1 MKFKLLALGLLL
13 LVSGVASAQT
23 ITVRWTN
30 PTLLS
35 NGAPITAMT
44 ALSKFQ
50 LWLSNAPLTTLSATP
65 TIELNATAPLQTQYV
80 YAGVSGQTVYVRMK
94 ACNPFGC
101 SVPTAEVSAVVPW
114 PPAEPGAPQNITI
127 QVDL

>member
-1 MKFKLLALGLLL
+1 MKLRLLVLGLLL
-13 LVSGVASAQT
+13 LAGSAASAQT

-50 LWLSNAPLTTLSATP
+50 FWLSNSPQASVSDPPTL
-65 TIELNATAPLQTQYV
+65 ELPATAPLQTQYV
-80 YAGVSGQTVYVRMK
+80 YTGVSGQTVYVRMK

-114 PPAEPGAPQNITI
+114 PPAEPGAPQNVTI

>member
-1 MKFKLLALGLLL
+1 MKFKLLAIGLLL

-23 ITVRWTN
+23 ITVKWTN
-30 PTLLS
+30 PTLLD

-50 LWLSNAPLTTLSATP
+50 LWMSNAPLTVLPETP
-65 TIELNATAPLQTQYV
+65 TLELPASAPLQTQYV
-80 YAGVSGQTVYVRMK
+80 YTGVSGQTVYVRLK

-101 SVPTAEVSAVVPW
+101 SVASTEASAVVPW
-114 PPAEPGAPQNITI
+114 PPSAPGAPQNVTI